1 MSKLKH
7 SDESMQAYYA
17 HVSKKM
23 REKVEF
29 DKKAV
34 VSRKISIHYREE
46 DYRKYEDQNARY
58 VTEDFFKPHWQS

>member
-29 DKKAV
+29 DKKDV
-34 VSRKISIHYREE
+34 VPRAIGIYYSEK
-46 DYRKYEDQNARY
+46 DYRKYEDKNAKY
-58 VTEDFFKPHWQS
+58 VTENFFKPYWQS

>member
-1 MSKLKH
+1 MHKLKH

-29 DKKAV
+29 DKKDV
-34 VSRKISIHYREE
+34 VSRAISIYYREE
-46 DYRKYEDQNARY
+46 DYRKYEDKNARY
-58 VTEDFFKPHWQS
+58 VTEDSFKPFWAS